1 MRLVIAVFLAAIL
14 GVLGYLIWHE
24 TDKIDNLT
32 LIEHTTEI
40 TGSALF
46 DSKGFV
52 LPAPTKITNKD
63 KTISEFFLA
72 KDVQEAFLNAKKDNV
87 FYRGHGK
94 EIYAFLAPAFVL
106 VLFFG
111 LGIGGIF
118 GYWLRYPIDKYDFKA
133 LEEKTERELGVAWE
147 ETRKAHETAKNA
159 QLEAM
164 KQANADVENELRR
177 AEYQRSEAEKER
189 RAAIQ
194 AQNIANEATANAQ
207 RCERSRIAAIKIA
220 EKRQFQILKQKEIVK
235 MLKEKLEALGH

>member
-14 GVLGYLIWHE
+14 GVSGYFIWNK
-24 TDKIDNLT
+24 TDNLT

-46 DSKGFV
+46 DSKNFV

-63 KTISEFFLA
+63 KTISEFYLA

-118 GYWLRYPIDKYDFKA
+118 GYWLREPIDKYDFKA
-133 LEEKTERELGVAWE
+133 LEEKTERELRVAWE
-147 ETRKAHETAKNA
+147 ETRKAQETAKNA
-159 QLEAM
+159 QLEAI

-189 RAAIQ
+189 MAAIQ

-220 EKRQFQILKQKEIVK
+220 EKRRFQILKQKEIVK